1 MKNGT
6 GYLAR
11 WALAAIPG
19 IGLLLLAGS
28 GPALAGVNGTIST
41 AATWPR
47 ITPLM
52 PRLRA
57 Q

>member
-19 IGLLLLAGS
+19 IGLLLLAVS
-28 GPALAGVNGTIST
+28 GPALAGVNRQDF
-41 AATWPR
+41 PR
-47 ITPLM
+47 TLR
-52 PRLRA
+52 RLVSRL
-57 Q
+57 